1 MRMSKPLRSQAIITG
16 FILFLSGMYSC
27 IGDDACKSNRVV
39 GLNISLLTP
48 GTVKTHDTLIKN
60 LSLYGLGN
68 RYLMLDSTDAKYLS
82 IPLDATSDSIAL
94 IMVTEEGNDTLVV
107 KYSREIFLLS
117 VECGFIT
124 RYHLTDAAISGVSA
138 DSAVIE
144 NPLVVP
150 DGPENIS
157 IYY

>member
-1 MRMSKPLRSQAIITG
+1 MTQTLRPLAVVAG
-16 FILFLSGMYSC
+16 FVLFLFAMYSC

-39 GLNISLLTP
+39 GLNISFLTP
-48 GTVKTHDTLIKN
+48 GTSKPHDTIIKN
-60 LSLYGLGN
+60 LSLYGIGN
-68 RYLMLDSTDAKYLS
+68 SYLMRDTTVSGLS
-82 IPLDATSDSIAL
+82 LTLDATSDSITL
-94 IMVTEEGNDTLVV
+94 VMVTEKGNDTLLVR
-107 KYSREIFLLS
+107 YSREVYLLS

-124 RYHLTDAAISGVSA
+124 RYHLKNIAISGVSA